1 MMKPIILL
9 VEDLDDNA
17 TLVRKVL
24 SAQGFE
30 VLWANTGEKG
40 LDMASE
46 SPPGLILLDL
56 GLPDI
61 DGQTLVRYFRNMP
74 ELDDVPIIVVTA
86 WPEETAKTMVTA
98 YGCNGYIGKPVDIH
112 LLTDTVN
119 RYFQVD

>member
-1 MMKPIILL
+1 MTKPIILL

-24 SAQGFE
+24 TARGYE
-30 VLWANTGEKG
+30 VLWANTGQRG

-46 SPPGLILLDL
+46 HPPGLILLDL

-86 WPEETAKTMVTA
+86 WPEETAKKMVTA

-112 LLTDTVN
+112 LLSDTVN
-119 RYFQVD
+119 DYFKTA

>member
-1 MMKPIILL
+1 MEKPTILL

-24 SAQGFE
+24 SARGYE
-30 VLWANTGEKG
+30 VLWANTGEKS
-40 LDMASE
+40 LDMATQK
-46 SPPGLILLDL
+46 PPGLILLDL

-74 ELDDVPIIVVTA
+74 ELKDVPIIVITA
-86 WPEETAKTMVTA
+86 WPEETAKNMVTA

-112 LLTDTVN
+112 VLSDTVKA
-119 RYFQVD
+119 YVQPA